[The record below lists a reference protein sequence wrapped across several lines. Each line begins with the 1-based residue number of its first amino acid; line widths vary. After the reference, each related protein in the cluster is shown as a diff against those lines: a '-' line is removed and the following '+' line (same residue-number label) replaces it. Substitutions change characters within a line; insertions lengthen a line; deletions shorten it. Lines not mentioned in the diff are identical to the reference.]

1 MSGCGPPPCPPVCVP
16 FPNSNCGPA
25 GPYLCLPEQR
35 IIGGVQAN
43 IASYPYAA
51 VLLRYNSNTGT
62 YVQQCGGAIINN
74 RSVLTSV
81 NCIYNDAPRNWI
93 IRVGSSLANS
103 GGQVLNV
110 GSFIIH
116 PNYSAA
122 GSDNDVAIL
131 RAQSF
136 INYGTNVNRIS
147 IAGSNYNLN
156 DNTAVT
162 VMGWG
167 AIRFEGPKSNQLLK
181 ADLLII
187 NQETCRRNY
196 NTLAYT
202 ITQNMQCAGNPNT
215 GADFCEGDTG
225 SPLVHQNVLVGIASF
240 RTPVCGRANYPGIYT
255 RVSRYSSWIQNNA

>member
-1 MSGCGPPPCPPVCVP
+1 MRVFILCALFVASV
-16 FPNSNCGPA
+16 A
-25 GPYLCLPEQR
+25 GVPEQR
-35 IIGGVQAN
+35 ISSGVQAN

-51 VLLRYNSNTGT
+51 VLLRYNSGS
-62 YVQQCGGAIINN
+62 YAQRCGGAIINN

-81 NCIYNDAPRNWI
+81 NCIYNDAPRNWR
-93 IRVGSSLANS
+93 IRVGSSQANS

-116 PNYSAA
+116 PSYDVTESN
-122 GSDNDVAIL
+122 NDVAIL

-156 DNTAVT
+156 DNTVVT

-167 AIRFEGPKSNQLLK
+167 AIRYEGPRSNQLLK
-181 ADLLII
+181 ADLYII

-196 NTLAYT
+196 NIISMT
-202 ITQNMQCAGNPNT
+202 ITQNMHCAGNPNT
-215 GADFCEGDTG
+215 GGDFCEGDVG
-225 SPLVHQNVLVGIASF
+225 NPLVHQNVLVGIASF
-240 RTPVCGRANYPGIYT
+240 RTPVCGRPNYPGIYT
-255 RVSRYSSWIQNNA
+255 RINRYSSWIQSNA